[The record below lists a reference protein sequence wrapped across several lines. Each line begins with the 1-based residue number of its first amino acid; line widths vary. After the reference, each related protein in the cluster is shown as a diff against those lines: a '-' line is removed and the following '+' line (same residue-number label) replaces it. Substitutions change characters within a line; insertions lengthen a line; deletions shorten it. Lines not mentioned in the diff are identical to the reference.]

1 MRCRVI
7 CITLFAVAC
16 AAYAA
21 AARTGYV
28 DVEHG
33 RLYYEERGSGPV
45 VVLLQGGQLPL
56 EMWDDQFDL
65 LAKNHRVIRYDAR
78 GFGRSTAKRG
88 PYAYHED
95 LHALLQSLGVTRA
108 SLVGLSLG
116 GRVAVDFA
124 LEHPAMVEKLVLA
137 GPGLSGF
144 QFSRPDSTW
153 MASLL
158 PAWDAKD
165 SVRLSL
171 LWLES
176 GYMKPAMRDSALAT
190 RLRRLTATNASLW
203 MQPDS
208 ERVLRP
214 PALPNRL
221 AQLRVPTLVILGSV
235 DIPDIHAI
243 VDSITRMVPG
253 AKRVVIDDA
262 GHMVNMEKPAA
273 FNRALL
279 TFLDSR

>member
-1 MRCRVI
+1 MRSGVI
-7 CITLFAVAC
+7 WLTVGVIAC
-16 AAYAA
+16 AGYAA
-21 AARTGYV
+21 SPRTGYV
-28 DVEHG
+28 DVDHG
-33 RLYYEERGSGPV
+33 RLYYEERGAGPV

-56 EMWDDQFDL
+56 EMWDDQFEL
-65 LAKNHRVIRYDAR
+65 LSKNHRVIRYDAR
-78 GFGRSTAKRG
+78 GFGRSSAKRG

-95 LHALLQSLGVTRA
+95 FHALLQSLGVKRA
-108 SLVGLSLG
+108 SFVGLSLG

-144 QFSRPDSTW
+144 QFSAPDSAW
-153 MASLL
+153 MASLY
-158 PAWDAKD
+158 PPWNARD

-190 RLRRLTATNASLW
+190 RLRRLMALNASLW

-208 ERVLRP
+208 ERVLQP

-221 AQLRVPTLVILGSV
+221 AQLRVPTLVILGSADV
-235 DIPDIHAI
+235 PDIHAI
-243 VDSITRMVPG
+243 VDSITRLVPG
-253 AKRVVIDDA
+253 VKRVVIDDA
-262 GHMVNMEKPAA
+262 GHMVNMEKPAE

-279 TFLDSR
+279 AFLDGR